1 MRRGV
6 TLGAETLRG
15 CAAAGPGTALEA
27 GAATALAAVA
37 GAVTAA
43 VAGAG
48 AGVAADAAGCWADS
62 AACVA
67 CSAAGAAATA
77 GSLRS
82 ADESAARLGLERA
95 ASIPMATAKANTE
108 REILQV
114 IVWSM
119 FPRRANPGALW
130 DYAAAPFCR
139 LSPPEHRRVAA

>member
-6 TLGAETLRG
+6 TLGADTLRG
-15 CAAAGPGTALEA
+15 CAAAG
-27 GAATALAAVA
+27 AATALAAGAVTAAVA

-43 VAGAG
+43 VAVAG
-48 AGVAADAAGCWADS
+48 AGVAAGAAGCWES
-62 AACVA
+62 AACDA
-67 CSAAGAAATA
+67 CAAAGAPATA

-119 FPRRANPGALW
+119 FSAPGQPRRFVEDETSPFCKLSPAKHRR
-130 DYAAAPFCR
+130 AAA
-139 LSPPEHRRVAA
+139 